1 MEKKFYI
8 YWDEDYNGSDRDE
21 LLEIVSSEEEKEKFI
36 EDWCTRKAGVLL
48 HGLVAED
55 RKHVL
60 NLFRKQL
67 FVMNEPRYK

>member
-1 MEKKFYI
+1 MKFYI

-21 LLEIVSSEEEKEKFI
+21 LLDIVNSEEEKEDFI
-36 EDWCTRKAGVLL
+36 DEWCTRKAGPLLQGL
-48 HGLVAED
+48 HGKDKENV
-55 RKHVL
+55 K